1 MNLVKQKYLTK
12 SLAAIEV
19 LKVQIM
25 EETKRGKP
33 ALLLSMVRLV
43 DRREAGKLQHLNQ
56 NF

>member
-33 ALLLSMVRLV
+33 ALLLSIVRLV
-43 DRREAGKLQHLNQ
+43 DRRKAGKLQHLNQ
-56 NF
+56 DF